1 MENIKAQQPNFLQFF
16 PLTFFAVVS
25 SLSSLAYAWSYFGN
39 GVKFIIS
46 LTAVVLFILFC
57 IIYLWKWIK
66 YPDLVKQDYND
77 PVGVNLFAI
86 FFTAFLL
93 VTGLI
98 HPYTPKL
105 AFFLWIIAS
114 IATFIFT
121 YALFNRWISK
131 QQSVLHALPGW
142 TIPIFCLL
150 DIPLTGWSYG
160 GAVVHEIGVFFF
172 VTGILFTFLVFIL
185 VFQRL
190 MFQEGLATAL
200 QPTLLLLS
208 GPFALLYAN
217 YQQITGK
224 QDLTANFFFY
234 SSIFLLLLLG
244 RKLVFSLIKVQFT
257 ITWWATS
264 FPLAAITAASF
275 RFASNS
281 DLPGARIV
289 LFALLGVSSLVFL
302 MLCFQTLHYIVS
314 HFLIKQYPKPRKRL
328 SLSDYKA
335 SVMPAEMTRGT
346 HLMKKI

>member
-1 MENIKAQQPNFLQFF
+1 MESLKTEQPNFLQFF

-25 SLSSLAYAWSYFGN
+25 SLSSLAYAWGYFGD
-39 GVKFIIS
+39 GVRETIS

-57 IIYLWKWIK
+57 VVFLIKWIT
-66 YPDLVKQDYND
+66 YPGLVKQDFND
-77 PVGVNLFAI
+77 PIGVNLFAI
-86 FFTAFLL
+86 FFTALLL
-93 VTGLI
+93 VTALI
-98 HPYTPKL
+98 RSYSFQ
-105 AFFLWIIAS
+105 AGFVLWIVSS

-121 YALFNRWISK
+121 YALFTRWIS
-131 QQSVLHALPGW
+131 QQQNVLHALPGW
-142 TIPIFCLL
+142 TIPIFAVL
-150 DIPLTGWSYG
+150 DIPLTGWSYP
-160 GAVVHEIGVFFF
+160 GAAVHEICIFFF
-172 VTGILFTFLVFIL
+172 ITGLLFTGIVFIL

-224 QDLTANFFFY
+224 QDLVADFFFY

-244 RKLVFSLIKVQFT
+244 RKLAFSLRKVQFT

-264 FPLAAITAASF
+264 FPLAAITAGSF

-281 DLPGARIV
+281 TLPGARIV
-289 LFALLGVSSLVFL
+289 LFALLAVSSLVFV
-302 MLCFQTLHYIVS
+302 MLTVQTLYYIVA
-314 HFLIKQYPKPRKRL
+314 HFLIEGCPKPKKRL

-335 SVMPAEMTRGT
+335 SVLPV
-346 HLMKKI
+346 KKGA